1 MRISGIER
9 YDIRQ
14 VMGNARGDFRSVHV
28 LHATLT
34 DCTVCGYDP
43 MSDSGDDPTCSEC
56 EGTGKTIS
64 WLAREIPSRIKVFD
78 FVQLQGAGAVPPG
91 VELGDVALY
100 VRKNDRET
108 FETLEGKQHSYVK
121 IAGDG
126 NAYQPFSITAD
137 GVGQDDEIR
146 VLLRKVSVEQR
157 VTGY

>member
-1 MRISGIER
+1 
-9 YDIRQ
+9 
-14 VMGNARGDFRSVHV
+14 
-28 LHATLT
+28 
-34 DCTVCGYDP
+34 
-43 MSDSGDDPTCSEC
+43 MSDSGDDPTCLTC
-56 EGTGKTIS
+56 EGTGKTVS
-64 WLAREIPSRIKVFD
+64 WLIREIPSRIKVFD
-78 FVQLQGAGAVPPG
+78 FVQLQGAGPIPPG

-108 FETLEGKQHSYVK
+108 FENLEGQRYSYVK

-157 VTGY
+157 QTGY